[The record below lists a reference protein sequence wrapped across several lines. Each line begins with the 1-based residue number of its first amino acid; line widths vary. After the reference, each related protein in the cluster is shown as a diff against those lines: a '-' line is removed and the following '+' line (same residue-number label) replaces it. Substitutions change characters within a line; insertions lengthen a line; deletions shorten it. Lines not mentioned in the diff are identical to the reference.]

1 MRSIST
7 KRLILGL
14 VYAILASG
22 APFLAKSQIGIQNP
36 IKANSFGEVVQ
47 AFASLLVSIGIPLAA
62 IFIVWSG
69 FLFVSARGNP
79 EQITKAKN
87 VFWWTIVG
95 TALIVGAYAIA
106 TAIVNFAQQL

>member
-7 KRLILGL
+7 KALILGL
-14 VYAILASG
+14 VYAILIGG
-22 APFLAKSQIGIQNP
+22 APFLAAGQLIQNP
-36 IKANSFGEVVQ
+36 IKANSFSEVVQ